1 MFQLCQLVLVVT
13 NVDLLTAPGF
23 TSWVQCH
30 LEGEEHLPGVLQ
42 PAVLGGGVRGGGQ
55 DPPQQGE
62 HAARQQGLLPGGE
75 VQGPGGDLACIQILG
90 LNIARINRLSSADN
104 DIQCARPRQ
113 GQSLTRKYE
122 RAGIDI

>member
-1 MFQLCQLVLVVT
+1 MFQLWQLVLVVT

-42 PAVLGGGVRGGGQ
+42 PALLGGGGGGGGQ

-62 HAARQQGLLPGGE
+62 HAARQQSLLPGGE
-75 VQGPGGDLACIQILG
+75 VQGPGGDLACIKYSQG
-90 LNIARINRLSSADN
+90 YINRLSSLLTMTSSVPDS
-104 DIQCARPRQ
+104 DKV
-113 GQSLTRKYE
+113 SL
-122 RAGIDI
+122 